1 MGKFNLNEFDMG
13 KKKAKAVKPV
23 EAEQVAEKVVT
34 QTSAKKVPM
43 MNIRFSPEN
52 YEYMRREAAMRGLSV
67 IKFTNW
73 IIDQYRSDPA
83 HVHNNDLYM
92 NEENW

>member
-1 MGKFNLNEFDMG
+1 MGKFNLKEFDMG
-13 KKKAKAVKPV
+13 SKKQKTEKPV
-23 EAEQVAEKVVT
+23 EEKQVAVKSVT
-34 QTSAKKVPM
+34 KNSADKMPM

-83 HVHNNDLYM
+83 HVHINDVYM